1 MSEKTKSIA
10 PVILV
15 IEDEKAIF
23 ETLAVALER
32 EGFKAIHAPTAASGL
47 DSWKTLDPSLIILDV
62 GLPDYDGYEVC
73 RKVRASSNIPI
84 IFLTAR
90 AEEIERIL
98 GLELGAD
105 DYVTKP
111 FSPREVLSRIKAIL
125 RRTQAETKIPESD
138 SQAKADWSFD
148 YDRMQISYQG
158 QILNLSRYEFRL
170 LEVLAKRPG
179 RVYSR
184 SELMD
189 RAWED
194 PDMSLERTV
203 DAHIKSIRAKLRV
216 AVGEQEVIITSRG
229 FGYSVKE

>member
-1 MSEKTKSIA
+1 MSQETKSIA
-10 PVILV
+10 PVVLV

-73 RKVRASSNIPI
+73 RKVRASSNVPI

-138 SQAKADWSFD
+138 AQAKADWSFD

-216 AVGEQEVIITSRG
+216 VVGEQEVIITSRG